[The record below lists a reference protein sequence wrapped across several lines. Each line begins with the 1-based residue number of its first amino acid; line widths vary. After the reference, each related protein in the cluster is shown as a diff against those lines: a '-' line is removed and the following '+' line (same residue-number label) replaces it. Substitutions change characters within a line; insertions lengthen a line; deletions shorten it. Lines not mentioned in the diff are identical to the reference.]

1 MFANVLKKFF
11 TASVENENKG
21 ATKTEAPMT
30 TFKTLKSIALRSQD
44 TLLQDAVGAA
54 ALVVMLVVGLHVPA
68 FM

>member
-1 MFANVLKKFF
+1 
-11 TASVENENKG
+11 
-21 ATKTEAPMT
+21 MT
-30 TFKTLKSIALRSQD
+30 TLKTLKSIVLRSQD